1 MNRNTT
7 KLIALLTL
15 TGLACPA
22 MAQSLYQRQAPIPTD
37 EFGNPRPDVTLVG
50 VSMLVIEPPE
60 PRTFE
65 KHDLVTIIVNESST
79 QSREH
84 TLETEKEY
92 DIAAQLAQLPNFRAL
107 LNDHTIQAGQEDT
120 IDLVD
125 FSGDSEFSGEGN
137 YERSDR
143 VSARL
148 TAEIIDIK
156 PNGVLVLEA
165 RTRIKTDEEDS
176 LFVLSGN
183 IRQEDVTDSNTVQSS
198 QVFNLNINVTNNGE
212 VRKSAKKGWISRTL
226 DTIFSF

>member
-1 MNRNTT
+1 MNRT
-7 KLIALLTL
+7 IVI
-15 TGLACPA
+15 GLAA
-22 MAQSLYQRQAPIPTD
+22 GFLTAGADAQSLYQRQSPVPTD
-37 EFGNPRPDVTLVG
+37 EFGNPRPDRTLVG
-50 VSMLVIEPPE
+50 VSMMVIEPPE

-65 KHDLVTIIVNESST
+65 KHDLVTIIVNESSS

-107 LNDHTIQAGQEDT
+107 LQDHTIQSGQDGT

-125 FSGDSEFSGEGN
+125 FSGDTEFSGEGA

-143 VSARL
+143 IAARI

-156 PNGVLVLEA
+156 PNGVLVVEA
-165 RTRIKTDEEDS
+165 RTRIKTDEEDQ
-176 LFVLSGN
+176 LFVLSGTL
-183 IRQEDVTDSNTVQSS
+183 RQEDITESNTVQSS
-198 QVFNLNINVTNNGE
+198 QVFDLNISVTNSGE

-226 DTIFSF
+226 DTIFDF